1 MKKNPYAPAL
11 SDLPKSLPVFP
22 LSGVLL
28 LPGGN
33 LPLNIFEPRYV
44 AMVET
49 AMAGGRMIG
58 MIQPADETSDAKAP
72 PLKAIGCAGKIVEF
86 HETTDG
92 RYVINLNGISRFRV
106 AEELESHQGFR
117 QVRPEWSAFEND
129 LSSSECLGLDREKLI
144 ALLRFYFQKEQM
156 NCEWSQI
163 ENANDGKL
171 ITCLSMICPFD
182 AQDKQALLE
191 ADDCKARAALFM
203 TMLDQAVHNA
213 ADAESQ
219 TQH

>member
-1 MKKNPYAPAL
+1 MKKNPYAPSL
-11 SDLPKSLPVFP
+11 NELPETLPIFP

-33 LPLNIFEPRYV
+33 LPLNIFEPRYI
-44 AMVET
+44 AMVEA
-49 AMAGGRMIG
+49 AMAGSRMIG
-58 MIQPADETSDAKAP
+58 MIQPEDDTIDTPNP
-72 PLKAIGCAGKIVEF
+72 PLQSIGCAGKIVEF

-92 RYVINLNGISRFRV
+92 RYIINLNGISRFRV
-106 AEELESHQGFR
+106 AEEREDQNSFR
-117 QVRPEWSAFEND
+117 QITPDWSAFEND
-129 LSSSECLGLDREKLI
+129 LNSSECLGLDREKLI

-191 ADDCKARAALFM
+191 AADCKARAALFM
-203 TMLDQAVHNA
+203 DMLDTAVHKA
-213 ADAESQ
+213 ADSQ